1 MARGRYGHMIKSL
14 IVIGDFFCL
23 NIAYAVVCYW
33 GGGFDGGFG
42 VKIIWL
48 LLNLSY
54 FPVFS
59 LFAKIHELRILHVD
73 RVLIKVTQA
82 VLCHLAVFLLL
93 IFFLQIDNI
102 GARVLLRF
110 YLLLSVLL
118 AVWWIGSRKL
128 LEYFRRKGYNFKKVV
143 IVGAGAMGIK
153 LLDELRSDAGYG
165 YKFMGFFDDNLSLK
179 KSLPNF
185 QGDCSSVEDFVI
197 ENKVDEI
204 YCALPMRQEEKIT
217 RLLKFSEAS
226 NISFYMVPDV
236 GRYIHRQLE
245 FQLVG
250 NVPVLSLHP
259 EPLQNIFSRFLKRV
273 FDLLF
278 SSIVLVCSPIIF
290 TPIAIAVKLSSPG
303 PVFFKQ
309 KRTGFKGKEFNCYKF
324 RTMKVNAN
332 SDQLQ
337 ASRHDPRKTRVGE
350 FLRKTSLDELPQFIN
365 VFVGDMSVV
374 GPRPHMVK
382 HTQDYSKI
390 IDKYMLRHLIK
401 PGITGWAQVNGY
413 RGETRELWQMERR
426 VEYDVW
432 YIEHWNFWLDIKI
445 IFLTVVNAFR
455 GEKNAF

>member
-1 MARGRYGHMIKSL
+1 MIKSL
-14 IVIGDFFCL
+14 IVVGDFFCL
-23 NIAYAVVCYW
+23 NIVYALVCLW
-33 GGGFDGGFG
+33 GGGFETGFAE
-42 VKIIWL
+42 KIIWL

-54 FPVFS
+54 FPVY
-59 LFAKIHELRILHVD
+59 LFFGNVHELRILHVD
-73 RVLIKVTQA
+73 RVLIKVSQA
-82 VLCHLAVFLLL
+82 VLSHLAAFLLL

-102 GARVLLRF
+102 NSLVLLKY
-110 YLLLSVLL
+110 YLLLSVLW
-118 AVWWIGSRKL
+118 AAWWVGSRKL
-128 LEYFRRKGYNFKKVV
+128 LKYFRRKGYNFKRVV
-143 IVGAGAMGIK
+143 IVGAGAMGTK

-165 YKFMGFFDDNLSLK
+165 YKFLGFFDDNLALK

-185 QGDCSSVEDFVI
+185 QGDCSAVEAFAI
-197 ENKVDEI
+197 ENNVDEI

-217 RLLKFSEAS
+217 RLLKFAEAHT
-226 NISFYMVPDV
+226 ISFFMVPDV

-259 EPLQNIFSRFLKRV
+259 EPLQNIFSRLLKRT
-273 FDLLF
+273 FDLVF
-278 SSIVLVCSPIIF
+278 SSVVLICSPVIF
-290 TPIAIAVKLSSPG
+290 LPIAIAVKLSSPG

-309 KRTGFKGKEFNCYKF
+309 KRTGFKGKEFYCYKF
-324 RTMKVNAN
+324 RTMKVNAD
-332 SDQLQ
+332 SDEVQ
-337 ASRHDPRKTRVGE
+337 ATRNDPRKTRVGE

-365 VFVGDMSVV
+365 VFLGDMSVV

-382 HTQDYSKI
+382 HTLDYSKI

-445 IFLTVVNAFR
+445 IILTVVNAFK

>member
-102 GARVLLRF
+102 GASIEVPICF
-110 YLLLSVLL
+110 LSVLL
-118 AVWWIGSRKL
+118 AVGDLIEKTSGIFDGKQLTTSRKKA
-128 LEYFRRKGYNFKKVV
+128 YRAKH
-143 IVGAGAMGIK
+143 MGIK
-153 LLDELRSDAGYG
+153 LDELRSDAGYG

>member
-1 MARGRYGHMIKSL
+1 MRKPSESYLKLKKATDKILSGAGL
-14 IVIGDFFCL
+14 
-23 NIAYAVVCYW
+23 VV
-33 GGGFDGGFG
+33 
-42 VKIIWL
+42 
-48 LLNLSY
+48 LS
-54 FPVFS
+54 PVF
-59 LFAKIHELRILHVD
+59 
-73 RVLIKVTQA
+73 
-82 VLCHLAVFLLL
+82 
-93 IFFLQIDNI
+93 
-102 GARVLLRF
+102 
-110 YLLLSVLL
+110 
-118 AVWWIGSRKL
+118 
-128 LEYFRRKGYNFKKVV
+128 
-143 IVGAGAMGIK
+143 AG
-153 LLDELRSDAGYG
+153 
-165 YKFMGFFDDNLSLK
+165 
-179 KSLPNF
+179 
-185 QGDCSSVEDFVI
+185 
-197 ENKVDEI
+197 
-204 YCALPMRQEEKIT
+204 
-217 RLLKFSEAS
+217 
-226 NISFYMVPDV
+226 
-236 GRYIHRQLE
+236 
-245 FQLVG
+245 
-250 NVPVLSLHP
+250 
-259 EPLQNIFSRFLKRV
+259 
-273 FDLLF
+273 
-278 SSIVLVCSPIIF
+278 
-290 TPIAIAVKLSSPG
+290 IAIAIKAEDGLIA

>member
-1 MARGRYGHMIKSL
+1 MSDKMYLCDEYKLYFKIEDDVEVLHNEVELYNAQFVGNNA
-14 IVIGDFFCL
+14 FCHEEY
-23 NIAYAVVCYW
+23 I
-33 GGGFDGGFG
+33 DGQRALTYSIPAMTTMNQFLE
-42 VKIIWL
+42 K
-48 LLNLSY
+48 
-54 FPVFS
+54 
-59 LFAKIHELRILHVD
+59 KIHKDELVD
-73 RVLIKVTQA
+73 
-82 VLCHLAVFLLL
+82 L
-93 IFFLQIDNI
+93 IFSIADQLMYLKANDLSI
-102 GARVLLRF
+102 GKVILN
-110 YLLLSVLL
+110 
-118 AVWWIGSRKL
+118 
-128 LEYFRRKGYNFKKVV
+128 KGYMYIDFQNMAVQLIFLPIDKPMDRCNMEKFIRDLMGNMKFANKK
-143 IVGAGAMGIK
+143 A
-153 LLDELRSDAGYG
+153 SDAGYG

>member
-14 IVIGDFFCL
+14 IVIGDFGCL
-23 NIAYAVVCYW
+23 NVAYAILCLW
-33 GGGFDGGFG
+33 GGGVEGGLAT
-42 VKIIWL
+42 KIIWL

-54 FPVFS
+54 FPVF
-59 LFAKIHELRILHVD
+59 LFFAKIHELRILHVD
-73 RVLIKVTQA
+73 RVLIKVVQA
-82 VLCHLAVFLLL
+82 VGSHLAVFLLL
-93 IFFLQIDNI
+93 IFFLQIDSI
-102 GARVLLRF
+102 GEWILLKF
-110 YLLLSVLL
+110 YLLLSLLL
-118 AVWWIGSRKL
+118 AIWWIGSRKML
-128 LEYFRRKGYNFKKVV
+128 KYYRSKGYNFKKIV
-143 IVGAGAMGIK
+143 IVGAGSMGTK

-165 YKFMGFFDDNLSLK
+165 YKFMGFFDDNVALRR
-179 KSLPNF
+179 SLPNF
-185 QGDCSSVEDFVI
+185 QGDCSHVEAFALV
-197 ENKVDEI
+197 NKIDEI
-204 YCALPMRQEEKIT
+204 YCALPMKQEEKIT
-217 RLLKFSEAS
+217 RLLKFTEAN

-259 EPLQNIFSRFLKRV
+259 EPLQNFYSRLLKRAFDVIFSSV
-273 FDLLF
+273 VLLF
-278 SSIVLVCSPIIF
+278 SPLLFI
-290 TPIAIAVKLSSPG
+290 PIAIAVKLSSPG

-309 KRTGFKGKEFNCYKF
+309 KRTGFKGTEFNCYKF
-324 RTMKVNAN
+324 RTMRVNAN
-332 SDQLQ
+332 SDKLQ
-337 ASRHDPRKTRVGE
+337 ATRHDPRKTRVGE

-365 VFVGDMSVV
+365 VFRGDMSVV
-374 GPRPHMVK
+374 GPRPHMIK

-426 VEYDVW
+426 VEADVW

-445 IFLTVVNAFR
+445 IVLTVFNAFK

>member
-1 MARGRYGHMIKSL
+1 M
-14 IVIGDFFCL
+14 
-23 NIAYAVVCYW
+23 
-33 GGGFDGGFG
+33 
-42 VKIIWL
+42 
-48 LLNLSY
+48 
-54 FPVFS
+54 
-59 LFAKIHELRILHVD
+59 
-73 RVLIKVTQA
+73 
-82 VLCHLAVFLLL
+82 
-93 IFFLQIDNI
+93 
-102 GARVLLRF
+102 RF

-128 LEYFRRKGYNFKKVV
+128 LKYFRRKGYNFKKVV

-204 YCALPMRQEEKIT
+204 YCALPMRQEEKLT
-217 RLLKFSEAS
+217 RLLKFSEAN

-290 TPIAIAVKLSSPG
+290 T
-303 PVFFKQ
+303 
-309 KRTGFKGKEFNCYKF
+309 
-324 RTMKVNAN
+324 
-332 SDQLQ
+332 
-337 ASRHDPRKTRVGE
+337 RKTRVGE

-382 HTQDYSKI
+382 HTHDYSKI

>member
-128 LEYFRRKGYNFKKVV
+128 LKYFLRKGYN
-143 IVGAGAMGIK
+143 
-153 LLDELRSDAGYG
+153 
-165 YKFMGFFDDNLSLK
+165 LK